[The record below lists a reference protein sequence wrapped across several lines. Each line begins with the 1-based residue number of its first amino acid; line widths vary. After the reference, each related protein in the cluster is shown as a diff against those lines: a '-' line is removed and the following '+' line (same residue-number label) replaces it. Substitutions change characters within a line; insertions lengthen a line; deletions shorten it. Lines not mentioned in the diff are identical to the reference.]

1 MSAESA
7 RKAREWWQSAASAKS
22 RARGYAICDE
32 IDCGS
37 HIPPGAGH
45 IRKNFMA
52 ELSGLDMP
60 PEIVCDRHEPF

>member
-7 RKAREWWQSAASAKS
+7 RKAKEWWQSAASANS

-32 IDCGS
+32 IDCGA
-37 HIPPGAGH
+37 HILVGQGH
-45 IRKNFMA
+45 IRKNPLA
-52 ELSGLDMP
+52 ELAGLAMP